1 MGFDAVTGELIVSKL
16 LILFHNAWNIFFLC
30 ENRFQRRIAMSQNI
44 RLDVFGDFKED
55 GLCLDYH
62 RRNYRVARELSKL
75 FCSSWQKCLIVDSL
89 QLNSVQFS
97 HSVMSNSLRPHGLQ
111 HTRPSC
117 PSPTPGVYSNSCPLS
132 LWCHLTISS
141 SVIPFSFHLQ
151 SFPASGSFLMSQL
164 FTSGDQRIGVS
175 ASASVL
181 PMNIQDW
188 SPLGWTG

>member
-62 RRNYRVARELSKL
+62 RRNYRVARELAKL

-132 LWCHLTISS
+132 RWCHPTISS
-141 SVIPFSFHLQ
+141 SDAPFSSCLQ
-151 SFPASGSFLMSQL
+151 SFPASGSFQMSQFSHQL
-164 FTSGDQRIGVS
+164 TKELEFQLQHQSFQWIFRTD
-175 ASASVL
+175 L
-181 PMNIQDW
+181 
-188 SPLGWTG
+188 L